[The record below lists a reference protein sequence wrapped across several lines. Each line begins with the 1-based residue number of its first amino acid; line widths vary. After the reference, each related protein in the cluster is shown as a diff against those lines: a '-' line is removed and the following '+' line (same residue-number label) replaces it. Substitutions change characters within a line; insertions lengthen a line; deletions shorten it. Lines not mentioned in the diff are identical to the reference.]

1 VGREKV
7 IELMRRA
14 DLFCF
19 PTVSSEG
26 FPKAVIEAMACG
38 LPVITTKIS
47 SLPQLIGNRCG
58 VLLDEP
64 TPSIIA
70 NAVRQC
76 WINKEKYQSM
86 SEQAKSTARRYSLE
100 SWRDLIGRELSSAWG
115 QLRSNA

>member
-1 VGREKV
+1 
-7 IELMRRA
+7 MRQA

-26 FPKAVIEAMACG
+26 FPKVVIEAMACG

-47 SLPQLIGNRCG
+47 SLPQLIGSRCG
-58 VLLDEP
+58 VLIDKA
-64 TPSIIA
+64 TPLILA

-76 WINKEKYQSM
+76 LIDQEKYQRM
-86 SEQAKSTARRYSLE
+86 SEQAAITAKQYSLE
-100 SWRDLIGRELSSAWG
+100 KWREVIGRELSATWG